1 MSEHGRQSKRHP
13 SNHPLLVQCE
23 SWAEFAELYATDV
36 SQGGMFIAT
45 DEPPPILSEIGIKIR
60 LPEGHEIA
68 LRAHVVHV
76 LSAQQ
81 AAREGRPAGVGVQ
94 FADLDPM
101 RRQQIYQLVEF
112 ARWEGT
118 SGQPSSSYAAHMF
131 EVSASLPPSQVMRS
145 LSEAEPGASS
155 APEAAQRPASAIPP
169 RGGSAPPPKPRSKPS
184 LRSPGFEG
192 ADKAAAASA
201 PPKPSDPA
209 KLKLGMTHLAHKH
222 YDQAIKT
229 FEQMLRDNAGDRMA
243 QQWLQITHAR
253 MRLKAN
259 DEEGAVA
266 HYKKALEAAEDNH
279 EARKFVREFAN
290 KKRLNAIPFG
300 RYFVK
305 KS

>member
-1 MSEHGRQSKRHP
+1 MSDHGRQSKRHP
-13 SNHPLLVQCE
+13 SNHPLLVECE
-23 SWAEFAELYATDV
+23 SWVEFAEVYATDV

-68 LRAHVVHV
+68 LRANVVHV
-76 LSAQQ
+76 LSAEQ
-81 AAREGRPAGVGVQ
+81 AAREGRPPGVGVQ
-94 FADLDPM
+94 FVELDPM

-118 SGQPSSSYAAHMF
+118 SGQPSSSYATHMF
-131 EVSASLPPSQVMRS
+131 EVSASMPPSQVLRA
-145 LSEAEPGASS
+145 LPEDQVGAPNPAEAAPRASS
-155 APEAAQRPASAIPP
+155 AAGAASMPPAKI
-169 RGGSAPPPKPRSKPS
+169 RTKPS
-184 LRSPGFEG
+184 MRSPVGEG
-192 ADKAAAASA
+192 AHKADGPSM

-222 YDQAIKT
+222 YDQAVKT
-229 FEQMLRDNAGDRMA
+229 FEQMLRDNAGDRTA

-253 MRLKAN
+253 ARLKAN

-279 EARKFVREFAN
+279 EARKFVRAFAS
-290 KKRLNAIPFG
+290 KKRLSAIPFG